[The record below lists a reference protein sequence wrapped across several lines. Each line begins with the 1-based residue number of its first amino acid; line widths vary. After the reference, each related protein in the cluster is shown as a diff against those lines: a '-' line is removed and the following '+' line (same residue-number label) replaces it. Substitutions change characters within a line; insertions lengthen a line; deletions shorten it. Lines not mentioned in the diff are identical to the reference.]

1 MCSIE
6 EIVESLNDL
15 QLVANLLKDNCDLV
29 LPDSIYSHIANYFL
43 CQSISIQGL
52 SVQRNLYGR
61 IRSTNLN
68 QCEINLL
75 IFNIKECLNSNN
87 KQLIKPFLQYLHNI
101 NRLLSNDFR
110 DISYLCSLIC
120 LSNEN
125 KNIIACIISAYLEM
139 NILNNIRFDL
149 IINRL
154 YENDEEEDNS
164 WINQLTK
171 ILIQNDNQWLRKFYL
186 EKIYTKEFL
195 NAIDTHNQE
204 IIFNIQPIKQESE
217 QLSSSIIEKL
227 E

>member
-1 MCSIE
+1 MCSVE
-6 EIVESLNDL
+6 DIVESLNDL

-29 LPDSIYSHIANYFL
+29 LPDTIYSHIANYFL
-43 CQSISIQGL
+43 CQPISIQGL

-68 QCEINLL
+68 QCEIDLL

-125 KNIIACIISAYLEM
+125 KNINACIITAYLEM
-139 NILNNIRFDL
+139 NSLNNIRFDL

-154 YENDEEEDNS
+154 YENDEEDNS
-164 WINQLTK
+164 WIDQLTK